1 MTDELSAPSSLHH
14 WSGYEPSDPKLIALY
29 SKGKTLQWNADTE
42 IDWDQPI
49 DPSSPLHAAAFPL
62 LDLPIFRRL
71 SPTELDHLTEKL
83 TRLALSQI
91 IHGEQGALM
100 VASRLVS
107 IAPDYET
114 KLYAATQTVDEARHV
129 EVFGRYLRRCGGIVP
144 LAPGFGA
151 FLDKVIDADSWLT
164 MVIGMQI
171 IVEGAALSSFHT
183 YRRRSREPLLTGIL
197 DRVIR
202 DEARHVGFGSTYL
215 RNNLSEMSDDE
226 REHLAD
232 YAYDTVMMFARTRHE
247 SFRQS
252 EGILSEFGFSLD
264 EVLHSAA
271 ERLQSGEG
279 ALADPAR
286 DGITEFILPT
296 LTRLG
301 VLTERVKE
309 KFASARLPP
318 IMVSTLLDEL
328 DILTMSTTREN

>member
-1 MTDELSAPSSLHH
+1 MTDKLSASGSLHQ
-14 WSGYEPSDPKLIALY
+14 WSGYEPSDPKIIALY
-29 SKGKTLQWNADTE
+29 AKGKALQWNADVE
-42 IDWDQPI
+42 LDWDQPV
-49 DPSSPLHAAAFPL
+49 DPSSPLHAGAFPL
-62 LDLPIFRRL
+62 LDLPVFQRL
-71 SPTELDHLTEKL
+71 SSAQLDQLTAKL
-83 TRLALSQI
+83 TRLTLSQI

-107 IAPDYET
+107 IAPDYEA

-129 EVFGRYLRRCGGIVP
+129 EVFGRYLKRCGGIVP

-151 FLDKVIDADSWLT
+151 FLDKVIDADSWLN
-164 MVIGMQI
+164 MMIGMQI
-171 IVEGAALSSFHT
+171 IVEGAALSSFHA
-183 YRRRSREPLLTGIL
+183 YRRRSREPLLSGIL

-215 RNNLSEMSDDE
+215 RNTLGEMSDDE
-226 REHLAD
+226 RECLAD
-232 YAYDTVMMFARTRHE
+232 YAYDAVMLFARTRHE

-252 EGILSEFGFSLD
+252 EVFLNEFGFSLD

-271 ERLQSGEG
+271 ARLESGG
-279 ALADPAR
+279 AALADPAR

-301 VLTERVKE
+301 VLTDRVKE

-318 IMVSTLLDEL
+318 IMASSLLDEL
-328 DILTMSTTREN
+328 DMLTMAST